1 MFNVKSISTTLSV
14 LAFASAAHAES
25 KFTGV
30 YGGIGAGGRI
40 QATKVNAVSPNNN
53 QSEAFSPS
61 SKGFAG
67 NLFLGYGKT
76 FCCKGPH
83 VGIEILAALYT
94 GKTKLNQIVNGDAQK
109 FSMKNSGAVQLAA
122 RFGYA
127 LENLLPYVKVG
138 VDRSKFTLKSFDAN
152 ALAANNDPLNVSK
165 SKTQYAMLLGAGVEA
180 PITDHVFVGAEYTA
194 VLHKNM
200 TFKHGVT
207 RTFKTKPTNHAL
219 TLRALYRY

>member
-1 MFNVKSISTTLSV
+1 MFNVRSISTALSV
-14 LAFASAAHAES
+14 LAFATVAQADS

-30 YGGIGAGGRI
+30 YGGIGAGGRV
-40 QATKVNAVSPNNN
+40 QTSKLNAVSTGND
-53 QSEAFSPS
+53 QTLSPS
-61 SKGFAG
+61 AKGFAG
-67 NLFLGYGKT
+67 NLFFGYGKT

-83 VGIEILAALYT
+83 VGLELLAALYT
-94 GKTKLNQIVNGDAQK
+94 GRTKLYQIIAGDAQS
-109 FSMKNSGAVQLAA
+109 FSMKNSGAFQLAA

-127 LENLLPYVKVG
+127 TENLLPYVKIG
-138 VDRSKFTLKSFDAN
+138 VDRSKFTIKSFDATAFAVN
-152 ALAANNDPLNVSK
+152 MDPLNISK

-180 PITDHVFVGAEYTA
+180 PIADHIFIGAEYTS

-200 TFKHGVT
+200 TFKHGTT